1 MCIRKIG
8 SAYPVERRGRR
19 FFTQFYRIRGKQP
32 ADKPENPA
40 EDLALTLK
48 NRKNKNETFCDWFYD
63 WQSNK
68 MKGNSEKVKNFDK
81 KKTRKNRKKDEFAIE
96 KRGG

>member
-1 MCIRKIG
+1 
-8 SAYPVERRGRR
+8 
-19 FFTQFYRIRGKQP
+19 
-32 ADKPENPA
+32 
-40 EDLALTLK
+40 LTLK

>member
-1 MCIRKIG
+1 
-8 SAYPVERRGRR
+8 
-19 FFTQFYRIRGKQP
+19 
-32 ADKPENPA
+32 
-40 EDLALTLK
+40 
-48 NRKNKNETFCDWFYD
+48 
-63 WQSNK
+63 